1 MKKILVLLAFVLSL
15 TSFSNEEVE
24 ITPIPANIAPVIENI
39 SISDVG
45 NEDFIISVLGSLE
58 ADPEIMEKMSVIGE
72 AVDNEVLKSSPDWVK
87 VEQLY
92 NELSVYTNKVS
103 VNMMKTLKEVGLD
116 KTEPNFEAEMNNEI
130 MSDMVLDQGMEEN
143 AVNEKEIMD
152 AIKKG
157 MTVKEIERM
166 EELSGRISLEIEK
179 ENPKWDEVENDYNEL
194 SKYTNKVTVII
205 MQVENKNKNGAQ

>member
-1 MKKILVLLAFVLSL
+1 
-15 TSFSNEEVE
+15 
-24 ITPIPANIAPVIENI
+24 
-39 SISDVG
+39 
-45 NEDFIISVLGSLE
+45 
-58 ADPEIMEKMSVIGE
+58 IMEKMSVIGE

>member
-103 VNMMKTLKEVGLD
+103 VNMM
-116 KTEPNFEAEMNNEI
+116 
-130 MSDMVLDQGMEEN
+130 
-143 AVNEKEIMD
+143 
-152 AIKKG
+152 
-157 MTVKEIERM
+157 
-166 EELSGRISLEIEK
+166 
-179 ENPKWDEVENDYNEL
+179 
-194 SKYTNKVTVII
+194 
-205 MQVENKNKNGAQ
+205 